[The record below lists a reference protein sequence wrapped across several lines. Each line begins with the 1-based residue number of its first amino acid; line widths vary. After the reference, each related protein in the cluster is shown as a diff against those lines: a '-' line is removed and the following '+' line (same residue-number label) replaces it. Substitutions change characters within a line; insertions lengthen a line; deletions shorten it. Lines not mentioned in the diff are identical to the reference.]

1 MLIVKNER
9 HILFFGDMRCHSD
22 REVFLGAAEYATQC
36 PVWVLNPWPMR
47 FSPSVQPALRE
58 VGTLSGVLSNER
70 TLSHAARWQAGLNVP
85 VIHFLAEKPRPEAG
99 DVGIDELAV
108 GEMAAEHLWSRGFRQ
123 FAFVGSSRT
132 GWSNKRGEGFERWLA
147 KRGSEPHIHLLP
159 ADWLPV
165 FWSENLTGSRKRMQG
180 LLKRL
185 PTPCGIFTANDVIAC
200 FVLQAARHAGD
211 RVPED
216 LEVIGVD
223 NDPLSN
229 AAAGQGISSIEL
241 PFREVG
247 RRAAR
252 LLEQSWRRP
261 PQPASVRLPP
271 VRVVIQASTGAFMTK
286 DLLVRGAQAFVEA
299 RRHRPL
305 TVGEVT
311 RAVGSNRTTLGK
323 RFQRTLRVSLHEYL
337 LRRRIAYAS
346 ERLSLGD
353 AKVDWVAAECG
364 FSSASYF
371 SRVFTQIAGR
381 RPGSLRPSQRPC

>member
-1 MLIVKNER
+1 MLIVSSER
-9 HILFFGDMRCHSD
+9 HILFLGDMRRHAD

-36 PVWVLNPWPMR
+36 PAWVFNPGPIS
-47 FSPSVQPALRE
+47 FSPSGKPALRD
-58 VGTLSGVLSNER
+58 VGAINGVLSNER
-70 TLSHAARWQAGLNVP
+70 TMRRVARWLAGLKAP
-85 VIHFLAEKPRPEAG
+85 VIYFLAEKPHAEAG

-108 GEMAAEHLWSRGFRQ
+108 GEKAAEHLWSRGFRH
-123 FAFVGSSRT
+123 FAFVGSSHT
-132 GWSNKRGEGFERWLA
+132 GRSDKRGEGFERWLA
-147 KRGSEPHIHLLP
+147 KRGSKPRIQLWP
-159 ADWLPV
+159 TDWLPV
-165 FWSENLTGSRKRMQG
+165 FWSGNLAGSRQRMQG

-185 PTPCGIFTANDVIAC
+185 PAPCGVFTANDVIAC
-200 FVLQAARHAGD
+200 FVIQAARQARR

-223 NDPLSN
+223 NDPLAD

-271 VRVVIQASTGAFMTK
+271 VRVVIRASTGAFMTK

-323 RFQRTLRVSLHEYL
+323 RFQRTLRMSLHEYL

-353 AKVDWVAAECG
+353 GKVDWVAAECG